1 MKTFISCTVALLMM
15 ATTSFSQT
23 FTQTV
28 KGQIVDTDTKMPL
41 IGATVFL
48 MDSDPMVGTTTD
60 LDGYFRLEKIP
71 VGRKSFRISYIGYED
86 VFRNEVVIG
95 SGREVVLNLEM
106 KESVVDLQELTV
118 VASADKQNPLNSM
131 ATISA
136 QQITVESTS
145 RIAAG
150 INDPGR
156 TAQSFAGVATAD
168 DENNEL
174 VVRGNSP
181 RGVLWRLEGVPIP
194 NPNHFSNGEGGSGGG
209 VSALSTQVLANSD
222 FFTGAFPA
230 EYGNALSG
238 VFDLKLRNGN
248 HEQSEYALQLGVL
261 GAQVAAEGPLVK
273 GKKASYLFNY
283 RYSSLKLLSYAGIDI
298 SGGDIV
304 PDFQDLSFKL
314 NLPTKNSGRFAIWGL
329 GGLSSAGY
337 TALQDSTQW
346 VYAGHRK
353 SETEKH
359 KLGILGATHNYILK
373 NGKSYIKTVAALSV
387 TDNQLF
393 QDSLGAAYEK
403 NLLHHEQ
410 FQHQTASVNSFFN
423 HKFNS
428 KNIIRTGLTFTQQ
441 GFDLAA
447 KRRNYERQAIEPLIA
462 NEGHTNMLETYFQW
476 QYRPNTQLK
485 MNLGFH
491 STYFGINGDLLL
503 EPRIGLDWKVSEKGS
518 VSMGAGLH
526 SRAEPASIYLVEVI
540 GEDDITYTPN
550 EDLGLTRAFHAVVGY
565 NWNVAPNFKIK
576 TEAYYQHL
584 FDVPVQIDDPTG
596 TISALNFSSG
606 YVNEPL
612 SNDGKGRNYGVE
624 MTIQK
629 FFSQDYY
636 FLVTGSLFESRYTM
650 PGQEERNTAFNSKF
664 VSNLLGGKEFKV
676 GANKQNVLGLNVRTI
691 WRGGYRVVPVDL
703 EASMLEGNEVRLY
716 DRAFEEKVPNYFRVD
731 LGISYRKNSPNR
743 SWVLSLDLQ
752 NATNRYNVYDRNF
765 SYETGNLE
773 ETSMLG
779 LIPILNYRVEW

>member
-1 MKTFISCTVALLMM
+1 MKTLIYCTVAMLMI
-15 ATTSFSQT
+15 ATTTFSQT

-28 KGQIVDTDTKMPL
+28 KGQIIDTDTKVPL

-48 MDSDPMVGTTTD
+48 IDSDPLIGTTTD
-60 LDGYFRLEKIP
+60 VDGYFRLEKVPI
-71 VGRKSFRISYIGYED
+71 GRSSFRISYIGYEEAY
-86 VFRNEVVIG
+86 RNEVVIG

-106 KESVVDLQELTV
+106 KESVINLQELTV
-118 VASADKQNPLNSM
+118 VANTNTQNSLNNM

-174 VVRGNSP
+174 VIRGNSP

-248 HEQSEYALQLGVL
+248 HEHSEYALQLGAL
-261 GAQVAAEGPLVK
+261 GAQVAAEGPIVK

-283 RYSSLKLLSYAGIDI
+283 RYSTLKLLSFAGIDI

-329 GGLSSAGY
+329 GGISSAGY

-359 KLGILGATHNYILK
+359 RLGILGVTHSYILK
-373 NGKSYIKTVAALSV
+373 SGKSYIKTVAAVSA

-393 QDSLGAAYEK
+393 QDSLGTAYQT

-410 FQHQTASVNSFFN
+410 FQYQTSSVNSFFN
-423 HKFNS
+423 HKFNP
-428 KNIIRTGLTFTQQ
+428 KNIIRTGLTFTRQ

-447 KRRNYERQAIEPLIA
+447 KHRDYERQTIEPLIS
-462 NEGHTNMLETYFQW
+462 NSGNTNMLETYFQW
-476 QYRPNTQLK
+476 QYRPSSELK
-485 MNLGFH
+485 VNLGFH
-491 STYFGINGDLLL
+491 STYFGLNGDLLL
-503 EPRIGLDWKVSEKGS
+503 EPRLGLDWQLSEKGAL
-518 VSMGAGLH
+518 SMGAGLH
-526 SRAEPASIYLVEVI
+526 SRAEPSSIYLVEI
-540 GEDDITYTPN
+540 LGEDDIPYTPN
-550 EDLGLTRAFHAVVGY
+550 EDLGLTRAFHAVLGY
-565 NWNVAPNFKIK
+565 NWTIAPDFRIK

-584 FDVPVQIDDPTG
+584 FDVPVQVDDPTG
-596 TISALNFSSG
+596 TISALNFASG

-612 SNDGKGRNYGVE
+612 SNEGKGRNYGLELTV
-624 MTIQK
+624 QK
-629 FFSQDYY
+629 FFSRDYY
-636 FLVTGSLFESRYTM
+636 FLLTGSLFESRYTM
-650 PGQEERNTAFNSKF
+650 PDQVERNTAFNSRF
-664 VSNLLGGKEFKV
+664 VSNMLGGKEFKV
-676 GANKQNVLGLNVRTI
+676 GANKQNVLGLSIRAI
-691 WRGGYRVVPVDL
+691 WRGGYRVIPVDL
-703 EASMLEGNEVRLY
+703 EASIQEGNEVLVY
-716 DRAFEEKVPNYFRVD
+716 DRAYEDKVPNYFRVD
-731 LGISYRKNSPNR
+731 LGISFRKNGPKK

-752 NATNRYNVYDRNF
+752 NASNRYNVYGRSY
-765 SYETGNLE
+765 SYETGKLE